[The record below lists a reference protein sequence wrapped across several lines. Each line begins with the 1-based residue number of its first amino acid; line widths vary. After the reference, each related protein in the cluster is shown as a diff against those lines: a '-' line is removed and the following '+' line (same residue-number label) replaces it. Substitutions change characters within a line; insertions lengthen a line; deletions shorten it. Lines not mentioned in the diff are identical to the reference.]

1 MKLVYVVAAK
11 LQIVSLLCCSVSD
24 GCRKDD
30 PRVGWHGAAGDR
42 VSEWKPKTEGTTG
55 QRGQSGSVEDGWVGR
70 VCCPVSSTGG
80 VEITLVQPSTPD
92 FIRSV
97 PGEWVQTNILV
108 KLIKRTRRPK
118 NRPTGSTVTVLLL
131 RSMPTNITA
140 SSRSNRV
147 IPLTVRLRGV
157 RDHSSR

>member
-1 MKLVYVVAAK
+1 MLNQTTINPHQLASPPADQNEGAVHSSKNL
-11 LQIVSLLCCSVSD
+11 
-24 GCRKDD
+24 KDD

-118 NRPTGSTVTVLLL
+118 NRPTGSTVT
-131 RSMPTNITA
+131 
-140 SSRSNRV
+140 
-147 IPLTVRLRGV
+147 
-157 RDHSSR
+157 